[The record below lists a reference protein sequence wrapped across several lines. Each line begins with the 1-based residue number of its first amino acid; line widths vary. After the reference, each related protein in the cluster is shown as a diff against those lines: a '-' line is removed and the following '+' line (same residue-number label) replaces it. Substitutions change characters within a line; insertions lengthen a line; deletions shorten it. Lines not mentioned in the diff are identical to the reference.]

1 MIKQLGTATAGF
13 NRAYAQAFRAFLH
26 DEAEPSRRAAYE
38 LGRQAAGHSIGLLE
52 LAQVHHEA
60 LIGELA
66 SSASAEDVESTTRA
80 GAEFMLEAL
89 SAYEMLRLGF
99 TEARDAVA
107 SGRRQARMLRQLS
120 TLLGDA
126 SLAVH
131 AQHSV
136 GEVLQLVAEQ
146 TRELTGATSCIA
158 WMSRGSAG
166 RSPVVAHCGA
176 PEPALR
182 DLAREAFAAAALSPD
197 HTQVLR
203 VQTPRAAAALHV
215 VALTA
220 LDGEAI
226 GVLAVA
232 NGSSRPFS
240 EPDEAMLIHIAQMTS
255 AALERATHYHG
266 RD

>member
-1 MIKQLGTATAGF
+1 MIKQMGTGTGGF
-13 NRAYAQAFRAFLH
+13 NHAYAQAFRAFLH
-26 DEAEPSRRAAYE
+26 DEAEASRRAAYE

-80 GAEFMLEAL
+80 GADFMLEAL

-107 SGRRQARMLRQLS
+107 SGQRQARMLRQLS
-120 TLLGDA
+120 TLLADA
-126 SLAVH
+126 SLVH

-136 GEVLQLVAEQ
+136 GEVLKLVAEQ

-158 WMSRGSAG
+158 WMSSGSPG
-166 RSPVVAHCGA
+166 RSPTVAHCGA

-182 DLAREAFAAAALSPD
+182 DLAREAFAAAALAPD
-197 HTQVLR
+197 RTQVLR
-203 VQTPRAAAALHV
+203 VQTPRAAAALDV

-220 LDGEAI
+220 LNGEPI

-232 NGSSRPFS
+232 NGSRRPFS
-240 EPDEAMLIHIAQMTS
+240 EPDKAMLIHIAQMTS
-255 AALERATHYHG
+255 AALERATHYNG
-266 RD
+266 PD